1 MDLSKLKLP
10 RGLRLDANDAL
21 MITSGG
27 YPCREILYVNAAFA
41 RLTGFTASE
50 WIGRSGDLLLADGPL
65 QMESLLWL
73 EAAED
78 GREVHW
84 IARLHRRDGTP
95 FCAEAHLHPMK
106 GADGRIEHVAVVLTD
121 VTSRVGQGR
130 SRDRSVAPPATFE
143 VRKTA

>member
-1 MDLSKLKLP
+1 MDIAKLRLP
-10 RGLRLDANDAL
+10 RGLRLDSNDAV
-21 MITSGG
+21 MITSAG
-27 YPCREILYVNAAFA
+27 YPQREILHVNGAFA

-65 QMESLLWL
+65 QMDSLLWL
-73 EAAED
+73 DAEAD

-106 GADGRIEHVAVVLTD
+106 GADGRIEYVVVVIAD
-121 VTSRVGQGR
+121 VTSRVGKGKP
-130 SRDRSVAPPATFE
+130 RDRNAAASGTLE